1 MATNSRNSLINTLLS
16 ASGIGSVATA
26 VLAVLSVAVAGTVRF
41 GIGDIGPAVWKV
53 VVISWVA
60 FAGMVGGTWAGGRAN
75 ETNPFGLVW
84 GYGLAS
90 GAMIMSAA
98 MFLVPQAIGLGAG
111 AGNPRAGGIGLALGV
126 VIGYSAHTVG
136 HRLTHIEF
144 PIDITAAQITVHA
157 LAAGA
162 IIGLVYN
169 SMPSLGLLLGLAIV
183 SHKGPAGYAAARRLQ
198 RDGYDTAILLLPA
211 AGVGLTAVPSALLP
225 IPAQPVVNAVVF
237 GFAAGIFLHVAMDFL
252 PKCETGSEID
262 QVVSVEANAHALLD
276 RLRTHAVGSTLVGGL
291 AVVAA
296 WIVVT

>member
-1 MATNSRNSLINTLLS
+1 LLS
-16 ASGIGSVATA
+16 ASGIGGVATA
-26 VLAVLSVAVAGTVRF
+26 VLVVLSVAVAGTVRF

-111 AGNPRAGGIGLALGV
+111 ADNPRAGGIGLALGV

-198 RDGYDTAILLLPA
+198 RDGYDTEILLLPA
-211 AGVGLTAVPSALLP
+211 AGVGLTAIPSALLP
-225 IPAQPVVNAVVF
+225 VPAQPVVNAVVF

-252 PKCETGSEID
+252 PTCETGSEID

-291 AVVAA
+291 AVVAT